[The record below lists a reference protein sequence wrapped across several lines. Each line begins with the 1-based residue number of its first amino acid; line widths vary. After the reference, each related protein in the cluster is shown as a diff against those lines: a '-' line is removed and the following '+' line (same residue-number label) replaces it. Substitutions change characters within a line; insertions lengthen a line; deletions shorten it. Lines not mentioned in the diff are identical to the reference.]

1 MKLKIG
7 LFKTTLTYIIT
18 MLIVGGIV
26 FLMFFKEFIKWPW
39 SVTPWILTIGW
50 LIGAIVFYI
59 ITIVS
64 NYYVLHKK
72 YVSVFKYR
80 KELVYNFSEIIYID
94 EEQSEKKKVIC
105 FVTNKLHV
113 RYLNFDKDNVLYPVM
128 LQKCNNRLDKETF
141 TSLHPDIKI

>member
-7 LFKTTLTYIIT
+7 LFKTTITYIIT
-18 MLIVGGIV
+18 MLVIGAIV
-26 FLMFFKEFIKWPW
+26 FLTFFKEFVTFPW
-39 SVTPWILTIGW
+39 KPLPYILIIGW
-50 LIGAIVFYI
+50 LLGAIVFYI
-59 ITIVS
+59 ITIKM

-105 FVTNKLHV
+105 FVTNKLHT
-113 RYLNFDKDNVLYPVM
+113 RYLNFDKDNILYPVM
-128 LQKCNNRLDKETF
+128 LKKCTNRLDKETF
-141 TSLHPDIKI
+141 KLTYPEIKI